1 MTRWGMRF
9 ERSSWWLLLLLA
21 VGWSGDGRA
30 VLGFLDLDLDLALAF
45 FLLFLPVVVAA
56 AMTVVVELVVSA
68 RLGLFSGWVGEGH

>member
-1 MTRWGMRF
+1 MRF
-9 ERSSWWLLLLLA
+9 ERSSWWLLLLLV
-21 VGWSGDGRA
+21 VGWSGDGGA

-68 RLGLFSGWVGEGH
+68 RLGLFSGWVGEGQ

>member
-1 MTRWGMRF
+1 MRF
-9 ERSSWWLLLLLA
+9 ERSSWWLLLLLV
-21 VGWSGDGRA
+21 VGWSGDGGE

-68 RLGLFSGWVGEGH
+68 RLGLFSGWVGEGQ